1 MRITLLFLLSLCLL
15 AQAGCG
21 NKQANGGNAGAGG
34 MVVNVKSAKV
44 ATARLEEKLEAVGTL
59 EANEAVDLKSEIDAS
74 VESIEFAEGGPVEK
88 GRTLVRFDAEKWR
101 AQHQQAKVEL
111 ENARIRAER
120 AASLLKSD
128 SVSQQ
133 EYDDSR
139 AAARTAEANF
149 ALLEARLKETEIVA
163 PFDGMISERL
173 VSPGAYVKAG
183 DTLARLVDVDPIKL
197 SFSVPARHLT
207 QLQLGQKVT
216 AKIISMP
223 GRAFGGDVYFIDP
236 QVDVSTRTIKVK
248 AKIDNADGVLRP
260 GLFANVE
267 LVLGIRE
274 NALVIPEEA
283 IIAQTGATIVFV
295 ISNQQAMIRPVTT
308 GLRVPG
314 KVQVLDGL
322 SEGEEVVTAGH
333 QKLFPG
339 VKVMIADAAPPAPA
353 VANTTKAN

>member
-1 MRITLLFLLSLCLL
+1 MPYLFITLAISCLL
-15 AQAGCG
+15 VLHSGCG
-21 NKQANGGNAGAGG
+21 IKAATPGANGGP
-34 MVVNVKSAKV
+34 MVNVEAAPV
-44 ATARLEEKLEAVGTL
+44 TAARLEEKLGVVGTL
-59 EANEAVDLKSEIDAS
+59 EANEAVDIKSEIDAI
-74 VESIEFAEGGPVEK
+74 VRTIGFTEGSAVSK
-88 GRTLVRFDAEKWR
+88 GQLLVQFDAKKWQ

-120 AASLLKSD
+120 AATLVKSD

-133 EYDDSR
+133 EYDDAQ
-139 AAARTAEANF
+139 AAARTAEAFF

-183 DTLARLVDVDPIKL
+183 DTLVRLVDADPIKL
-197 SFSVPARHLT
+197 SFSVPERYLT
-207 QLQLGQKVT
+207 QLKLDQKVEVRVASLADRT
-216 AKIISMP
+216 F
-223 GRAFGGDVYFIDP
+223 RGDVYFIDP
-236 QVDVSTRTIKVK
+236 QVDVATRTIKVK
-248 AKIDNADGVLRP
+248 AKIDNADGTLRP

-267 LVLGIRE
+267 LVLGVRE

-295 ISNQQAMIRPVTT
+295 ISNQQAMVRPVKT

-314 KVQVLDGL
+314 KVQILDGL
-322 SEGEEVVTAGH
+322 SEGEQVVTAGH

-339 VKVMIADAAPPAPA
+339 VKVIVAQATAAAPEAPKP
-353 VANTTKAN
+353 N